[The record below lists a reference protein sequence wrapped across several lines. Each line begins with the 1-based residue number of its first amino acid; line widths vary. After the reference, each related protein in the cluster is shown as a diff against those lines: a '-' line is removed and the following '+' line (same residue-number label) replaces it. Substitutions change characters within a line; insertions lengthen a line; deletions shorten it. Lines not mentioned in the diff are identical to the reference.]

1 MNNLSKY
8 MLSNNNINNILNNIP
23 NINTQNIKKKDIT
36 QNDYI
41 NIKNFFSPN
50 FGEDPLFWCIYISI
64 NDINGFII
72 HYFDGIIIYK
82 IIVFKHTHYSLFMNF
97 RCKQLSQRRCNSFEK

>member
-23 NINTQNIKKKDIT
+23 NINTQNIKKKDIA

-50 FGEDPLFWCIYISI
+50 FGEDPLFWCIYIFI
-64 NDINGFII
+64 NDINTYLNNKTNLYQHGNTLKMEYIKNF
-72 HYFDGIIIYK
+72 
-82 IIVFKHTHYSLFMNF
+82 TLFN
-97 RCKQLSQRRCNSFEK
+97 KQLSGCISCHGLAS